1 MRFGNVEL
9 LWALLGIP
17 VLVLFLVVAER
28 RRRNDLGKLLSP
40 GMWNRL
46 ADESSPPLRRASTI
60 LVVAALAVLVI
71 GAARPQYG
79 SRILET
85 RQRGIDVVL
94 AIDNSL
100 SMEARD
106 MGGTSRRERAR
117 QETLGLLDRL
127 RGDRVALVS
136 FAGAAFLQ
144 CPLTL
149 DRGAV
154 QMLLPLLDPASAPE
168 PGTNIAEAIHRALG
182 AFQDDPRR
190 GRAIIIL
197 SDGEAFDGDI
207 DKASEEAKAGRVRIC
222 AIGIGTT
229 RGDPIPVPADHPGGA
244 PSYKKDRQGEIV
256 MTRLV
261 EEGLR
266 KACESTGGT
275 YVRAESGAA
284 SQRIADSLRDLEQ
297 GEMQGGL
304 GIRYEERFAPLAALA
319 LVLLL
324 VEGILGERRPASRDG
339 KGAEPRDGRA
349 VEP

>member
-1 MRFGNVEL
+1 MRFANVEI

-17 VLVLFLVVAER
+17 ILVMFLAAMER
-28 RRRNDLGKLLSP
+28 RRRRDLAQFFSSA
-40 GMWNRL
+40 MWDRL
-46 ADESSPPLRRASTI
+46 AAEASPALRRASMI
-60 LVVAALAVLVI
+60 LVVAAATALVV

-106 MGGTSRRERAR
+106 VGTSRRERAR

-127 RGDRVALVS
+127 RGDRIALIS

-154 QMLLPLLDPASAPE
+154 QMLLPLLDPSIAPE
-168 PGTNIAEAIHRALG
+168 PGTNLAAAIERG
-182 AFQDDPRR
+182 ISAFQEDPRR

-197 SDGEAFDGDI
+197 SDGESHDGDLDQAI
-207 DKASEEAKAGRVRIC
+207 DAAKAARVRIC
-222 AIGIGTT
+222 AIGIGTP
-229 RGDPIPVPADHPGGA
+229 RGEPIPVSVSGVPGQSGGA
-244 PSYKKDRQGEIV
+244 TYKKDRQGQIV
-256 MTRLV
+256 LTRLD
-261 EEGLR
+261 EESLR
-266 KACESTGGT
+266 KVCDGTGGK
-275 YVRAESGAA
+275 YVRAESGAGA
-284 SQRIADSLRDLEQ
+284 MRIAESLRDLEQ
-297 GEMQGGL
+297 GEMEGGL
-304 GIRYEERFAPLAALA
+304 GIRYEERFAPLAALG

-324 VEGILGERRPASRDG
+324 IEGALGERRR
-339 KGAEPRDGRA
+339 RA
-349 VEP
+349 

>member
-1 MRFGNVEL
+1 MRFANVEL

-17 VLVLFLVVAER
+17 LLVGFLVIAER
-28 RRRNDLGKLLSP
+28 RRRRDLARLLAP
-40 GMWNRL
+40 AMWDRL
-46 ADESSPPLRRASTI
+46 AGDVSAGLRRASAI
-60 LVVAALAVLVI
+60 LVVTALAVVLI

-106 MGGTSRRERAR
+106 VGTSRRERAR

-127 RGDRVALVS
+127 HGDRIALVS

-154 QMLLPLLDPASAPE
+154 QMLLPLLDPSSAPE
-168 PGTNIAEAIHRALG
+168 PGTNIADAIHCAIG
-182 AFQDDPRR
+182 AFQEDPRR

-197 SDGEAFDGDI
+197 SDGEAHDGDL
-207 DKASEEAKAGRVRIC
+207 DKVIEEAKAARVRIC
-222 AIGIGTT
+222 AVGIGST
-229 RGDPIPVPADHPGGA
+229 RGEPIPVASERPGA
-244 PSYKKDRQGEIV
+244 PTEYKKDRQGEIV
-256 MTRLV
+256 MTRLD
-261 EEGLR
+261 ETTLR
-266 KACESTGGT
+266 KACDATGGR

-284 SQRIADSLRDLEQ
+284 ATRIAESFRDLEQ
-297 GEMQGGL
+297 GEMEGGL
-304 GIRYEERFAPLAALA
+304 GIRYEERFAPFAALA

-324 VEGILGERRPASRDG
+324 VEGMLGEKKGRRAQ
-339 KGAEPRDGRA
+339 
-349 VEP
+349 

>member
-1 MRFGNVEL
+1 M
-9 LWALLGIP
+9 GIP
-17 VLVLFLVVAER
+17 ILVLFLILAER
-28 RRRNDLGKLLSP
+28 RRRRDLSRLLSP
-40 GMWNRL
+40 GMWSRL
-46 ADESSPPLRRASTI
+46 AAEASPSLRRASTI
-60 LVVAALAVLVI
+60 LLVAALVVLLI

-106 MGGTSRRERAR
+106 MGTSRRERAR

-127 RGDRVALVS
+127 RGDRIALVS
-136 FAGAAFLQ
+136 FAGEAFLQ

-154 QMLLPLLDPASAPE
+154 QMLLPLLDPSSAPE
-168 PGTNIAEAIHRALG
+168 PGTDIAAAIHRAIE
-182 AFQDDPRR
+182 AFQADPRR
-190 GRAIIIL
+190 GRALIIL
-197 SDGEAFDGDI
+197 SDGESHEGDLE
-207 DKASEEAKAGRVRIC
+207 KAIEEAKTARVRIC

-229 RGDPIPVPADHPGGA
+229 RGEPIPLSAA
-244 PSYKKDRQGEIV
+244 PQGSATPYKRDRQGQVV

-261 EEGLR
+261 EETLR
-266 KACESTGGT
+266 RACESTGGT
-275 YVRAESGAA
+275 YVRAESGAS
-284 SQRIADSLRDLEQ
+284 SQRISDSLRDLEQ

-304 GIRYEERFAPLAALA
+304 GIRYEERFVPFAALG

-324 VEGILGERRPASRDG
+324 IEGLLGERRRT
-339 KGAEPRDGRA
+339 R
-349 VEP
+349 